1 MYFLIKIRLINF
13 FLFTY
18 NIMKLKLVNPLLIGQ
33 FNTTYNVGKPLDA
46 AVNFWND
53 LSTHLTN
60 NMPSMRITFMDESK
74 ELYHFKVQEKIHGGA
89 KSVNFTVKQET
100 HKITPK
106 DKQQFINFVKNEEKE
121 IKNKAEN
128 QSGGKMKNAPNKKD
142 YELPSSSSSSSNSS
156 SSSDS
161 SDDEDGELYDF
172 SKYRRLSQP
181 IIYYSYTPFLY
192 KITRFFTPTF
202 VLPLTPYIRTWIPNP

>member
-1 MYFLIKIRLINF
+1 
-13 FLFTY
+13 
-18 NIMKLKLVNPLLIGQ
+18 MKLKLVNPLLIGQ
-33 FNTTYNVGKPLDA
+33 FSTTYNVDKPLDA

-60 NMPSMRITFMDESK
+60 NMPIMRITFMDDKK
-74 ELYHFKVQEKIHGGA
+74 ELYHFKIQERMQGGA
-89 KSVNFTVKQET
+89 KSVNFTVKEEN
-100 HKITPK
+100 HKMS
-106 DKQQFINFVKNEEKE
+106 DKAKKEFINYVTNEEKK
-121 IKNKAEN
+121 ITKKAEE

-142 YELPSSSSSSSNSS
+142 YEISSSSSSSSSDLS

-161 SDDEDGELYDF
+161 SDEEDGELYDF

>member
-1 MYFLIKIRLINF
+1 
-13 FLFTY
+13 
-18 NIMKLKLVNPLLIGQ
+18 MKLKLVNPLLIGQ
-33 FNTTYNVGKPLDA
+33 FNTTYNVYRPLDA

-60 NMPSMRITFMDESK
+60 NMPKMRITFMDDK
-74 ELYHFKVQEKIHGGA
+74 EVLYHFKIQERIQGGA

-100 HKITPK
+100 HKISES
-106 DKQQFINFVKNEEKE
+106 DKKEFINFIKSEENK
-121 IKNKAEN
+121 IKNKAED

-142 YELPSSSSSSSNSS
+142 YVISSSSSSSSNSS
-156 SSSDS
+156 DS
-161 SDDEDGELYDF
+161 SDDEDDDLYDF

-181 IIYYSYTPFLY
+181 IIYYSYTPFIY

>member
-1 MYFLIKIRLINF
+1 
-13 FLFTY
+13 
-18 NIMKLKLVNPLLIGQ
+18 MKLKLVNPLLIGQ
-33 FNTTYNVGKPLDA
+33 FNTTYNVDKPLDA

-60 NMPSMRITFMDESK
+60 NMPTMRISFLDEKK
-74 ELYHFKVQEKIHGGA
+74 ELYHFKIKERLQGGS
-89 KSVNFTVKQET
+89 KSVNFTVKQEN
-100 HKITPK
+100 HKMSEK
-106 DKQQFINFVKNEEKE
+106 AKKEFINYVENEEKK

-128 QSGGKMKNAPNKKD
+128 QSGGKIKNAPNKKD
-142 YELPSSSSSSSNSS
+142 YKISSSSSTLSS
-156 SSSDS
+156 SDSSDS

-202 VLPLTPYIRTWIPNP
+202 VLPLTPYVRTWIPNP

>member
-1 MYFLIKIRLINF
+1 
-13 FLFTY
+13 
-18 NIMKLKLVNPLLIGQ
+18 MKLKLVNPLLIGQ
-33 FNTTYNVGKPLDA
+33 FNTTYNVDKPLDA

-60 NMPSMRITFMDESK
+60 NMPKMHITFMNEKK
-74 ELYHFKVQEKIHGGA
+74 ELYHFKIQERMQGGA
-89 KSVNFTVKQET
+89 KNVNFSVKEEQY
-100 HKITPK
+100 KIS
-106 DKQQFINFVKNEEKE
+106 DKATKEFINYVTNEEKT
-121 IKNKAEN
+121 IKNKAEEH
-128 QSGGKMKNAPNKKD
+128 SGGKMKNAPKKKD
-142 YELPSSSSSSSNSS
+142 YEISSSSSSSSSSSPS

-161 SDDEDGELYDF
+161 SDEDEGELYDF

>member
-1 MYFLIKIRLINF
+1 
-13 FLFTY
+13 
-18 NIMKLKLVNPLLIGQ
+18 MKLKLVNPLLIGQ
-33 FNTTYNVGKPLDA
+33 FNTTYNVDKPLDA

-60 NMPSMRITFMDESK
+60 NVPSMRISFLDEKK
-74 ELYHFKVQEKIHGGA
+74 ELYHFKITERLQGGS
-89 KSVNFTVKQET
+89 KSVNFTVKQEN
-100 HKITPK
+100 HKMSEK
-106 DKQQFINFVKNEEKE
+106 AKKEFINYVENEEKK

-142 YELPSSSSSSSNSS
+142 YEISSSSSSTLSSSNSS
-156 SSSDS
+156 DSSDS

-181 IIYYSYTPFLY
+181 IIYYSYTPFIY

-202 VLPLTPYIRTWIPNP
+202 VLPLTPYVRTWIPNP

>member
-1 MYFLIKIRLINF
+1 
-13 FLFTY
+13 
-18 NIMKLKLVNPLLIGQ
+18 MKLKLVNPLLIGQ
-33 FNTTYNVGKPLDA
+33 FSTTYNVDKPLDA

-60 NMPSMRITFMDESK
+60 NMPIMRITFMDDKK
-74 ELYHFKVQEKIHGGA
+74 ELYHFKIQERMQGGA
-89 KSVNFTVKQET
+89 KSVNFTVKEENHKMSDKAKKEFINYVTNEET
-100 HKITPK
+100 KITK
-106 DKQQFINFVKNEEKE
+106 
-121 IKNKAEN
+121 KAEE

-142 YELPSSSSSSSNSS
+142 YEISSSSSSSSSDLS

-161 SDDEDGELYDF
+161 SDEEDGELYDF

>member
-33 FNTTYNVGKPLDA
+33 FNTTYNVDKPLDA

-60 NMPSMRITFMDESK
+60 NMPSMHITFMDDKK
-74 ELYHFKVQEKIHGGA
+74 ELYHFKIQEKLHGGS

-100 HKITPK
+100 HKIS
-106 DKQQFINFVKNEEKE
+106 DKNKKQFINFVENEEKK